1 MISIEDNGLFE
12 IFPAIQTI
20 SEAFEY
26 QNAML
31 NKIVLTGKIN
41 ALEIAENLFDFTE
54 QTAKTFTELQSQI
67 VLNLLKENKNELS
80 LKAKTKSQIAIDTL
94 MKNISLRKADIDLLS
109 EDKILKEFI
118 DGKIDVKNVKERLQ
132 KFLDI
137 YTIYNEIMILDGNGH
152 VKINLNSENKVRY
165 SKDKI
170 LQEALKKDE
179 ILVELKK
186 TDLFI
191 KQKKSLFYTKKLSD
205 NGILVVFLKFEDETA
220 RIFKHLITDNELII
234 INDKFNNILASSEKG
249 MDKSFLK
256 GIKRTDEFVIANNMF
271 HVKTKSN
278 FNTFEWFGV
287 VSYKRRKDI
296 NVMSEFTNK
305 TDNNKQLSQISL
317 NNQELQKLADD
328 GYAILEDLSDVIIN
342 GELIAA
348 KSKQYILIPIL
359 DNLREVSFRIVKLI
373 ELSIS
378 NLQQIIDDSLTTDST
393 LLSNFIADNIVRNLY
408 ERCNDIKWWSIYL
421 SNCFDDNNLSTIVQY
436 INNLYPSYSDVFIFD
451 KIGTIKTISNSKH
464 FIGEKIEH
472 NVAGM
477 SKELKCFVTDFKQTK
492 FYNGETYI
500 YFENIVKNNE
510 IIGGIGAVFD
520 SKKEFGEMLN
530 NMFFYKQGI
539 GIIVDIQKKI
549 LFSTNEDINGEFNIC
564 ELKDGYI
571 DNISFNNKTYKIS
584 ISKVTSYREY
594 ENNKLYVVVLL
605 EK

>member
-41 ALEIAENLFDFTE
+41 ALEIAENLFNFTE
-54 QTAKTFTELQSQI
+54 QTAKTFTELQAQI
-67 VLNLLKENKNELS
+67 VLNLLKENKNELF

-109 EDKILKEFI
+109 KDKVLKSFVNGEV
-118 DGKIDVKNVKERLQ
+118 DLATLKDRL
-132 KFLDI
+132 KAFLDT
-137 YTIYNEIMILDGNGH
+137 YSIYNEIMILDRNGH

-170 LQEALKKDE
+170 LQETLKIDE
-179 ILVELKK
+179 ILVEFRK

-205 NGILVVFLKFEDETA
+205 NIILVAFLKFEDETK
-220 RIFKHLITDNELII
+220 RIFKHLITDNEVITI
-234 INDKFNNILASSEKG
+234 TDKFNNILASSEKG
-249 MDKSFLK
+249 IDKSFLK
-256 GIKRTDEFVIANNMF
+256 GIKKLDEFVITNNMF

-278 FNTFEWFGV
+278 FDTFEWFGV
-287 VSYKRRKDI
+287 VSYKRGKDI
-296 NVMSEFTNK
+296 NVMTEFTDK
-305 TDNNKQLSQISL
+305 TDNQQLAQISL

-328 GYAILEDLSDVIIN
+328 GYSILEDLSDVIIN

-408 ERCNDIKWWSIYL
+408 ERCNEIKWWSIYL
-421 SNCFDDNNLSTIVQY
+421 SNCFDDSNLSNIVQY
-436 INNLYPSYSDVFIFD
+436 INNLYPNYSDIFVFD
-451 KIGTIKTISNSKH
+451 KDGVIKAISNSKH

-472 NVAGM
+472 NATGM
-477 SKELKCFVTDFKQTK
+477 SKELKCFVTDFQKTK
-492 FYNGETYI
+492 FYDDKTYI
-500 YFENIVKNNE
+500 YFENIIKNNE

-530 NMFFYKQGI
+530 NAFLYKKGI
-539 GIIVDIQKKI
+539 GLIVDIQKKI
-549 LFSTNEDINGEFNIC
+549 LSSTSEDISGEFNLC
-564 ELKDGYI
+564 DLKDGYI
-571 DNISFNNKTYKIS
+571 DNISFNNKIYKIS

-594 ENNKLYVVVLL
+594 KNNKLYSVVLL